1 MSQHLFIRLG
11 PIGLLTALFQ
21 SVVAALPAVAQE
33 PPESPVPAV
42 VSELSGSWEG
52 SGVLFDRPAEFEMR
66 WEVTQ
71 SGFVR
76 LSFRNAFVTANG
88 DRSPVLSAEAT
99 YVVRGATGVGVW
111 VDDRPQQVTLSAT
124 ATDTSLVTHWVAPS
138 EQGRTEY
145 IVDRDT
151 VLVRDF
157 VGAPGSERKFAD
169 AVYVRKRSG

>member
-1 MSQHLFIRLG
+1 MSRHLLIHFGRTGMLV
-11 PIGLLTALFQ
+11 ALMW
-21 SVVAALPAVAQE
+21 SAVTVVGALAQE
-33 PPESPVPAV
+33 RAASSVPAV

-76 LSFRNAFVTANG
+76 LSFGNAFAASSQ
-88 DRSPVLSAEAT
+88 DRRPVLSAEAT
-99 YVVRGATGVGVW
+99 YHFRGNTGVGVW
-111 VDDRPQQVTLSAT
+111 VDNRPQLLTLDAT

-157 VGAPGSERKFAD
+157 VGGRGSERKFAD
-169 AVYVRKRSG
+169 AVYTRVK